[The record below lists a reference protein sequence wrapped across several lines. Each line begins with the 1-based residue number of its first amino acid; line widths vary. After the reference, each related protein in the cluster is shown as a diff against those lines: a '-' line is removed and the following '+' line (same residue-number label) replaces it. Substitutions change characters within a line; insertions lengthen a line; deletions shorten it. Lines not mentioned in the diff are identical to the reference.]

1 MQFLQS
7 VLFGVLAVEV
17 AAVPFPS
24 NHVLHERRIDAPK
37 AWIKRD
43 RVAESALLPV
53 RIGMTQSNL
62 DKGHDLLMDVYD
74 LAFELFVKTCP
85 NSFILVPS
93 TILPNMANTTHLRR
107 LLKFLRPCNQV

>member
-24 NHVLHERRIDAPK
+24 SHVLHERRIDTSK
-37 AWIKRD
+37 AWIRRD
-43 RVAESALLPV
+43 RVAHSALLPV

-62 DKGHDLLMDVYD
+62 DKGHELLMDVYA
-74 LAFELFVKTCP
+74 LELELFAKT
-85 NSFILVPS
+85 
-93 TILPNMANTTHLRR
+93 
-107 LLKFLRPCNQV
+107 